1 MREAFSTRRPQIQNW
16 RQRESSLYGSYI
28 NNRTRPSSNVA
39 SSAKVKTMQSS
50 TRAIIY
56 PQSSPITC
64 NNDMVIEEF
73 TKECEIQHNVV
84 HLRRSSKTEPL
95 IWRCWNFS
103 DQVTS
108 SKSSAN
114 SLWENTVCFKTT
126 TRVLHF
132 HWALNYN
139 FVLILLADGP
149 IGQCADILAGQLVL

>member
-1 MREAFSTRRPQIQNW
+1 MHEAFSTQRPQIQNW
-16 RQRESSLYGSYI
+16 RQRDSSFYGSYI

-39 SSAKVKTMQSS
+39 SSAKVKTMQSA

-64 NNDMVIEEF
+64 NNDAVIEEF
-73 TKECEIQHNVV
+73 TRECEIQHNVV
-84 HLRRSSKTEPL
+84 HLRRSSRTEPL

-114 SLWENTVCFKTT
+114 SISGRANWTMCGYPCRSAGTV
-126 TRVLHF
+126 RPEEELLGVLDCCT
-132 HWALNYN
+132 W
-139 FVLILLADGP
+139 
-149 IGQCADILAGQLVL
+149 Q